1 MVSAHDRSVANLENE
16 THHQLVSI
24 WRRSLSLDV
33 VGERARAC
41 ATVLS
46 WLVAAPKLQ
55 WRLKAAARVLALYRT
70 VHGEQLAPDQCYV
83 LALEAGGPAPM
94 CQDYESWQ
102 QGRSTAAFTFCS
114 FPYLIPLAQKLAIL
128 RYEARK
134 DAEALARK
142 AIHSRAAGNTSD
154 KPTVTL
160 HIRRSHLLN
169 DSLAGIAAN
178 LAHLRKEL
186 RIVFVG
192 EEGVDAGG
200 VRREWFSLVVQQL
213 FSPAYGASAMKLHR

>member
-1 MVSAHDRSVANLENE
+1 
-16 THHQLVSI
+16 
-24 WRRSLSLDV
+24 
-33 VGERARAC
+33 
-41 ATVLS
+41 VLS

-55 WRLKAAARVLALYRT
+55 WRLKAAARVLALYRN
-70 VHGEQLAPDQCYV
+70 VHAEQLAPDRCYV

-94 CQDYESWQ
+94 CQDFETW
-102 QGRSTAAFTFCS
+102 QGRGQAAFTFCS
-114 FPYLIPLAQKLAIL
+114 FPFLIPLGASATRADRADDAAQKLAIL

-142 AIHSRAAGNTSD
+142 AIHSRAAGNTDD

-160 HIRRSHLLN
+160 HIRRQYLLN

-213 FSPAYGASAMKLHR
+213 FSPAYGASQSPRLD